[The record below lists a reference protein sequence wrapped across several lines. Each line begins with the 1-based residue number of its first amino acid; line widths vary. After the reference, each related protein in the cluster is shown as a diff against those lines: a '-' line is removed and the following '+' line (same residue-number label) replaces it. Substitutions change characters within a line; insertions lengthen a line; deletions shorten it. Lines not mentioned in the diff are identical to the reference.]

1 MNITAYPIDQ
11 SVNDAAMVL
20 LGLNHKT
27 SSDAQ
32 RLELTRATA
41 RSEAPLLT
49 KRQCST
55 TYLLRKRPLLHD
67 TTLEQQPTK
76 RMRPM
81 KRSARFGDDP
91 SVAPSVQLH
100 VFESVDHE
108 NANLIWWTRDEIRH
122 IHRRERAMIGVLSQC
137 CGFYV
142 EQLACLTRVSFE
154 DTVDLSKETS
164 YAWVADSPGRGLE
177 TQVAAVLTGSTDK
190 ARIVTR
196 KVLEAHKLLQKHLS
210 GGGQAIA
217 AQEQASD
224 ILRAR
229 YEDLSLRSKRWAQLL
244 AAGDALVA
252 RLDDGGINLRG
263 GSRKARPNQVVSHST
278 PAAPIV

>member
-41 RSEAPLLT
+41 RSEASLLT

-196 KVLEAHKLLQKHLS
+196 KVWRPTSCCRSISAEEDKPLLHKNKPVTFSGLGTRTYLCGARDGLS
-210 GGGQAIA
+210 YWQ
-217 AQEQASD
+217 QET
-224 ILRAR
+224 L
-229 YEDLSLRSKRWAQLL
+229 
-244 AAGDALVA
+244 
-252 RLDDGGINLRG
+252 
-263 GSRKARPNQVVSHST
+263 
-278 PAAPIV
+278 